1 MGLMRKVEIKGK
13 ELRKGREIIWMG
25 DIYVEIY
32 EVPFLLFFC
41 NMFNIFRK
49 VSAKFL
55 KDTVMSSSRRER
67 GQKVSES

>member
-32 EVPFLLFFC
+32 EVPFLQYVQYFQKSEC
-41 NMFNIFRK
+41 
-49 VSAKFL
+49 
-55 KDTVMSSSRRER
+55 
-67 GQKVSES
+67 KVSERYSYVIFKKGKRTESK